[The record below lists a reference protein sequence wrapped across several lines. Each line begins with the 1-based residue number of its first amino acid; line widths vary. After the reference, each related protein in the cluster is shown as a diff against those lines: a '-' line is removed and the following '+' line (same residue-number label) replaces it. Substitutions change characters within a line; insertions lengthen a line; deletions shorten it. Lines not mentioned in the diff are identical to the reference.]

1 MFLSGHKCKTNY
13 YCTKP
18 DNCKAKSYKNVIM
31 GKKVCYPSYYS
42 ESLSFYIENIK

>member
-18 DNCKAKSYKNVIM
+18 DNCKAKSYKNVKI
-31 GKKVCYPSYYS
+31 GQKSFYPSYYR
-42 ESLSFYIENIK
+42 ESQSFCIENIK

>member
-18 DNCKAKSYKNVIM
+18 DNCKAKSYKNVKM
-31 GKKVCYPSYYS
+31 GQKKF
-42 ESLSFYIENIK
+42 LSKLLQRKSKLLY